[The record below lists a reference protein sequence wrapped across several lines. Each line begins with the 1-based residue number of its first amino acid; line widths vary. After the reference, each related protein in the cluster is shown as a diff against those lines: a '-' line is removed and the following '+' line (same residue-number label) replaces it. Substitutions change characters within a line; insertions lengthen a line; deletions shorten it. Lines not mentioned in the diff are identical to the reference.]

1 MVNSLYFLLCI
12 FHFIY
17 GLLILVIGLSTV
29 LILSS
34 FALVRFSAGDVW
46 FFNLMNWKPEMKAHF
61 DGSFRGSN
69 TRDSDWGMRYL
80 HTRKHTHVYSIS
92 NVQTR
97 KFKKLIETAT
107 FLRNWKTYWKNE
119 KKKKRID
126 QNIDIKDHSVAN
138 SWFDLNDSY
147 VSTMRQI

>member
-46 FFNLMNWKPEMKAHF
+46 FFNLMNWKPEMKAYF

-69 TRDSDWGMRYL
+69 TRDSDGGMRYL
-80 HTRKHTHVYSIS
+80 HTRKHTRIQYI
-92 NVQTR
+92 
-97 KFKKLIETAT
+97 
-107 FLRNWKTYWKNE
+107 
-119 KKKKRID
+119 KRI
-126 QNIDIKDHSVAN
+126 N
-138 SWFDLNDSY
+138 SKIQETNRNSY
-147 VSTMRQI
+147 VSTQLEDVLKK